1 LLWRF
6 RFLVCCW
13 GRVLSLGV
21 GRATWHSAFSCCC
34 FLWWWGVGCG
44 GALLGPEGTGCMW
57 FLRGLR
63 GGCVWCVFL
72 VPLLSVCS
80 YRVPGVLVGVGGCVG
95 GVWLFFEMCIVDAS
109 IWFVVIVLVY
119 SVLW

>member
-1 LLWRF
+1 MAVPFPGVLL
-6 RFLVCCW
+6 
-13 GRVLSLGV
+13 GAGAVLRCGTRNL
-21 GRATWHSAFSCCC
+21 AFC
-34 FLWWWGVGCG
+34 FLLLLLFVVVGGVGCG